1 MRTEPDFHRSGE
13 RGAEAP
19 TEAEAELRDAIVGKL
34 RESGIE
40 VVEDSEAGQR
50 VLDEVNGRRE
60 NRKRKS
66 ANDTG
71 LPERDA
77 LSKGSVV
84 PFADAAKIRENLETV
99 KRKYENIQKVSGDSA
114 ISDLGSALG
123 ASRHG
128 SSSQYVTIEA
138 KNGNEVTIR
147 LSDHN
152 ASVERMDNA
161 GKDNA
166 ISIVISR
173 KGNKGI
179 QGTGK
184 ARIVE
189 YYYSDKKLRQAG
201 GKAVAAI
208 ARSLQQTLYSG
219 EYKDTTGLADVDVV
233 NADRIREHRVYHGSG
248 ADFDAFDHSHMG
260 EGEGA
265 QAYGYGGYCSQ
276 VDGIS
281 IGYAEASAGE
291 RDVHESPEREAD
303 EPVRTSV
310 ASGAHQGVQG
320 MVRGLGESGAD
331 SEAKEER
338 ACFR

>member
-1 MRTEPDFHRSGE
+1 M
-13 RGAEAP
+13 
-19 TEAEAELRDAIVGKL
+19 
-34 RESGIE
+34 
-40 VVEDSEAGQR
+40 EDSKAGQR

-77 LSKGSVV
+77 LSKAAVIS
-84 PFADAAKIRENLETV
+84 FADSAKIRNNLEKIAETYQDSDRIHMNTV
-99 KRKYENIQKVSGDSA
+99 LSELGRAIGAEQK
-114 ISDLGSALG
+114 
-123 ASRHG
+123 G

-138 KNGNEVTIR
+138 KNGNQVTIR

-179 QGTGK
+179 QGAGE
-184 ARIVE
+184 ARMVE

-219 EYKDTTGLADVDVV
+219 EFKDTTGLADVDVK
-233 NADRIREHRVYHGSG
+233 NADMKIEVLPHPARGGVRIHGGREDIPRPADSQGGHADTRVRPP
-248 ADFDAFDHSHMG
+248 
-260 EGEGA
+260 
-265 QAYGYGGYCSQ
+265 
-276 VDGIS
+276 V
-281 IGYAEASAGE
+281 GE
-291 RDVHESPEREAD
+291 RA
-303 EPVRTSV
+303 
-310 ASGAHQGVQG
+310 AGG
-320 MVRGLGESGAD
+320 
-331 SEAKEER
+331 
-338 ACFR
+338 